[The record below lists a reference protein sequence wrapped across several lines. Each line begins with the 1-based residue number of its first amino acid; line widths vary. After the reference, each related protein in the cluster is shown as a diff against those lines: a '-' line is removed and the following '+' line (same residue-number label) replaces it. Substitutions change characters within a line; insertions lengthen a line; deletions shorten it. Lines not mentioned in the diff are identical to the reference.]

1 MKDRPRAFLVK
12 DTGKLERDRMV
23 GVVMKVGKEGEGVV
37 GTVPALPLSAVILGK
52 LLSFS
57 GPWFICKVE
66 ACLTEW

>member
-37 GTVPALPLSAVILGK
+37 SVEWKGK
-52 LLSFS
+52 KNIRLSFYRS
-57 GPWFICKVE
+57 GF
-66 ACLTEW
+66 